1 MGKKISKPR
10 KGDDRS
16 GGSGTSGRQNVHEPL
31 GESRLII
38 TASTAEML
46 AVHEALDCLAAHD
59 PQWAD
64 LVKLRYFVRM
74 NMP

>member
-1 MGKKISKPR
+1 MGKKNQQTAQ
-10 KGDDRS
+10 GDDRS

>member
-1 MGKKISKPR
+1 
-10 KGDDRS
+10 
-16 GGSGTSGRQNVHEPL
+16 VHEPL